1 MMHAIERSSLCN
13 EEEEQQQ
20 QQQQQQQQP
29 EKKVSQLFAQRA
41 ALTLQ
46 DQRHT
51 SKPADL
57 RVMQACPRCQSLN
70 TKFCYYNNYSLTQ
83 PRHYCKNCRRYWTAG
98 GTLRNVPVGGG
109 CRKKKKH
116 AGKQLHEAG
125 QSSGTENS
133 ETHELSAAAAATTTT
148 TTTTAEQQQQHALSV
163 GFSASSS
170 SSSTTRFTGSSLQG
184 LETSIIGQGPTSNI
198 SARPGR
204 YSSQPFESGNIMSLG
219 LFNSVM
225 RSRPEEAAAAGL
237 SSHLARA
244 ATSQQV
250 VLVHDAGGD
259 NLGGFFDNPVV
270 YSSGEAGGA
279 LGLTEEGHHDTYNH
293 TEGHGEEVEEAA
305 ASYGRGEII
314 WRNLQQPKQEVLW
327 GQEESIQGG
336 GSLDLNRQQ
345 EAKAKFS
352 TPSLSPAHHGLGPHE
367 EAAQPVAWQQPTGV
381 SQGLGMPHYETI
393 APNTNIWSKYWM
405 ATP

>member
-20 QQQQQQQQP
+20 QQQQQQP
-29 EKKVSQLFAQRA
+29 EKKISQLFAQRA
-41 ALTLQ
+41 ALRLQ
-46 DQRHT
+46 DQRRT
-51 SKPADL
+51 LKPAEL
-57 RVMQACPRCQSLN
+57 QVMQACPRCQSLN

-133 ETHELSAAAAATTTT
+133 ETHELSAAAAAAAATTTA
-148 TTTTAEQQQQHALSV
+148 AEQQQQHALLV

-170 SSSTTRFTGSSLQG
+170 SSTTGFTRSSL
-184 LETSIIGQGPTSNI
+184 QGPTSNI
-198 SARPGR
+198 LARLGQ
-204 YSSQPFESGNIMSLG
+204 YSSQPFESGKIMSLG
-219 LFNSVM
+219 LLNSVM
-225 RSRPEEAAAAGL
+225 RSRAEEEEAAARL
-237 SSHLARA
+237 SSHPARA

-270 YSSGEAGGA
+270 YSSREGGGA

-327 GQEESIQGG
+327 GQEESIEGG

-345 EAKAKFS
+345 EANAKFS
-352 TPSLSPAHHGLGPHE
+352 TPSSSPAHHGLGPHE
-367 EAAQPVAWQQPTGV
+367 EAAQTVAWQQSTGV
-381 SQGLGMPHYETI
+381 SQVLGMPHYETI
-393 APNTNIWSKYWM
+393 APNTNFWSKYWM

>member
-20 QQQQQQQQP
+20 RQQQQQP

-41 ALTLQ
+41 ALRLQ
-46 DQRHT
+46 DQRR
-51 SKPADL
+51 SLKPADL
-57 RVMQACPRCQSLN
+57 QVMQACPRCQSLN

-98 GTLRNVPVGGG
+98 GTLRNLPVGGG

-125 QSSGTENS
+125 QSSGIENS
-133 ETHELSAAAAATTTT
+133 ETHELSAAAATTTAA
-148 TTTTAEQQQQHALSV
+148 AEQQQQHALLV

-170 SSSTTRFTGSSLQG
+170 SSTTRFTQSSLQG
-184 LETSIIGQGPTSNI
+184 LETSIIGQGPTRNI
-198 SARPGR
+198 SARLGQHS
-204 YSSQPFESGNIMSLG
+204 SSQPFESGNIMSLG

-225 RSRPEEAAAAGL
+225 RSRAEEKAAAGL
-237 SSHLARA
+237 SSHPARA

-270 YSSGEAGGA
+270 YSSREGGGA
-279 LGLTEEGHHDTYNH
+279 LGLTEEGHHGTYNH

-336 GSLDLNRQQ
+336 GALDLNRPQ

-393 APNTNIWSKYWM
+393 APNTNFWSKYWM

>member
-1 MMHAIERSSLCN
+1 MHAIERSSLCN

-20 QQQQQQQQP
+20 QQQQQP
-29 EKKVSQLFAQRA
+29 EKK
-41 ALTLQ
+41 
-46 DQRHT
+46 
-51 SKPADL
+51 KI
-57 RVMQACPRCQSLN
+57 ACPRCQSLN

-133 ETHELSAAAAATTTT
+133 ETHELSAAAAAAATTTT
-148 TTTTAEQQQQHALSV
+148 AAEQQQQHALLV

-170 SSSTTRFTGSSLQG
+170 SSTTGFTRSSL
-184 LETSIIGQGPTSNI
+184 QGPTSNI
-198 SARPGR
+198 SARLGQ
-204 YSSQPFESGNIMSLG
+204 YSSQPFESGKIMSLG
-219 LFNSVM
+219 LLNSVM
-225 RSRPEEAAAAGL
+225 RSRAEEEEAAARL
-237 SSHLARA
+237 SSHPARA

-270 YSSGEAGGA
+270 YSSREGGGA

-293 TEGHGEEVEEAA
+293 TEDHGEEVEEAA

-352 TPSLSPAHHGLGPHE
+352 TPSSSPAHHGLGPHE

-381 SQGLGMPHYETI
+381 SQVLGMPHYETI
-393 APNTNIWSKYWM
+393 APNTNFWSKYWM